1 MTSSRP
7 LRASRGVLVYSLFFL
22 SGAGAL
28 IYEIVWSRLFTFV
41 FGAST
46 AAISTVLAAYMG
58 GLALGSWFWGR
69 RIDRGGRP
77 LVVYAGLEV
86 GVALWALL
94 LPFLLTGLTA
104 LLRPLYDPGEAQ
116 APLFALVRF
125 GLSFLLLIVPTAL
138 MGGTL
143 PVLGR
148 LPALEGEAVAD
159 RLGLLYGFNT
169 LGAVLGAALAGFL
182 LVPGLGLQGA
192 TLVAVAFNLL
202 VAAVAF
208 LAFRGVGEAP
218 AAGGAAAPGAE
229 RKAAA
234 PVGTIPAGTRPADA
248 APAHAPQV
256 APAPAT
262 ASGAPLL
269 WIYGLGG
276 AAAMIYEVG
285 WTRAL
290 ATILGTTTYAF
301 TAMLTTFLSG
311 LALGAL
317 FGRRLARG
325 GDPAARLAALLL
337 VVALL
342 GLATMPIL
350 GQLPVLYVEAW
361 RRLGGDWG
369 RQTLVRFAFCLL
381 IMFPATFAMG
391 ALFPLVSRLYAR
403 RAERMGRDVGALYG
417 ANTLGAIV
425 GSLTAGFLLVPWLG
439 QQRTLL
445 AAGLVYLGAFL
456 LLLGPLWRGL
466 SRRGRGWA
474 AAGLAALVVAGAVA
488 ARPWDRYLMASGVYV
503 HAEPY
508 TQIAGRLADVL
519 RGGEMLLYQET
530 SDAVVSVVR
539 VDYEMAVRTNGK
551 GDATSHGD
559 ILTQKL
565 LAHLPL
571 AHHPAPRDVAVI
583 GLASGVS
590 LGSALTWPTVRHADC
605 VEIVPAMKRAAALFK
620 AYNHDCLNDPRVRI
634 VENDG
639 RNHLALTT
647 QAYDVI
653 ISEPSNP
660 WITGISALFTR
671 DFYRQAQARLR
682 PDGIYCQW
690 VQTYQITRE
699 DFGAV
704 LRTFRASF
712 PHVSI
717 WMGSPGDVILL
728 GSRQPLGLDAARLAR
743 LRDFPT
749 VRDDLA
755 AADITDTPGFLAAWL
770 GRDATLG
777 RLIPAGDALITDDNL
792 RLEYSMPRHLY
803 DANADF
809 VRLETL
815 RAAREPAAGYLDWR
829 ALAPAE
835 ADSARRM
842 AARAF
847 MGRDAALQAVALQ
860 ESRDY
865 APTLPGLAAA
875 LELAPTDPLLLYA
888 FAFARNELGEAAL
901 EQGATPAVRADFAAA
916 AARGTRLERARAHRN
931 LGSWWQASG
940 RPDSARVEFETALRL
955 EPALRSA
962 RDELSALPPRH
973 H

>member
-1 MTSSRP
+1 
-7 LRASRGVLVYSLFFL
+7 
-22 SGAGAL
+22 
-28 IYEIVWSRLFTFV
+28 
-41 FGAST
+41 
-46 AAISTVLAAYMG
+46 
-58 GLALGSWFWGR
+58 
-69 RIDRGGRP
+69 
-77 LVVYAGLEV
+77 
-86 GVALWALL
+86 
-94 LPFLLTGLTA
+94 
-104 LLRPLYDPGEAQ
+104 
-116 APLFALVRF
+116 
-125 GLSFLLLIVPTAL
+125 
-138 MGGTL
+138 
-143 PVLGR
+143 
-148 LPALEGEAVAD
+148 
-159 RLGLLYGFNT
+159 
-169 LGAVLGAALAGFL
+169 
-182 LVPGLGLQGA
+182 
-192 TLVAVAFNLL
+192 
-202 VAAVAF
+202 
-208 LAFRGVGEAP
+208 
-218 AAGGAAAPGAE
+218 
-229 RKAAA
+229 
-234 PVGTIPAGTRPADA
+234 
-248 APAHAPQV
+248 
-256 APAPAT
+256 
-262 ASGAPLL
+262 
-269 WIYGLGG
+269 
-276 AAAMIYEVG
+276 
-285 WTRAL
+285 
-290 ATILGTTTYAF
+290 
-301 TAMLTTFLSG
+301 
-311 LALGAL
+311 
-317 FGRRLARG
+317 
-325 GDPAARLAALLL
+325 
-337 VVALL
+337 
-342 GLATMPIL
+342 
-350 GQLPVLYVEAW
+350 
-361 RRLGGDWG
+361 
-369 RQTLVRFAFCLL
+369 
-381 IMFPATFAMG
+381 
-391 ALFPLVSRLYAR
+391 
-403 RAERMGRDVGALYG
+403 
-417 ANTLGAIV
+417 
-425 GSLTAGFLLVPWLG
+425 
-439 QQRTLL
+439 
-445 AAGLVYLGAFL
+445 
-456 LLLGPLWRGL
+456 
-466 SRRGRGWA
+466 
-474 AAGLAALVVAGAVA
+474 
-488 ARPWDRYLMASGVYV
+488 MASGVYV

-755 AADITDTPGFLAAWL
+755 AADITDTPGFWPLARAR
-770 GRDATLG
+770 RDAGAASPRG
-777 RLIPAGDALITDDNL
+777 RAHHRRQPAARVLDAAPPVRRQRRLRAPGDAARRARTGR
-792 RLEYSMPRHLY
+792 RLPGLERAGARHG
-803 DANADF
+803 
-809 VRLETL
+809 RQ
-815 RAAREPAAGYLDWR
+815 RAAHGRAGLHG
-829 ALAPAE
+829 P
-835 ADSARRM
+835 RRRVAGRGPPGKPRLRPD
-842 AARAF
+842 AARA
-847 MGRDAALQAVALQ
+847 GRGAGAGAHR
-860 ESRDY
+860 S
-865 APTLPGLAAA
+865 AAA
-875 LELAPTDPLLLYA
+875 LRL
-888 FAFARNELGEAAL
+888 R
-901 EQGATPAVRADFAAA
+901 VRAQRTRRGRAGAGGHAGRPRRFRGGGGAAPGWSA
-916 AARGTRLERARAHRN
+916 RAR

-940 RPDSARVEFETALRL
+940 RPESARVEFETALRL